1 MVDLT
6 FKVVAVILFVVGVVF
21 RFFISKDPSEGALL
35 MVTGVFIFLLAHIIT
50 ELGGIR
56 ERLDKKE

>member
-35 MVTGVFIFLLAHIIT
+35 MVAGVFIFLLAHIIT